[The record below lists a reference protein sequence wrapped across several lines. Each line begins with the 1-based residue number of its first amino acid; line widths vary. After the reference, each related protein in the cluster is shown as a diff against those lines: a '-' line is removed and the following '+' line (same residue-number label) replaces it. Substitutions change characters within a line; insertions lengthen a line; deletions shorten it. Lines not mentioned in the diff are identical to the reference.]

1 MVVRTRTM
9 VPPNARL
16 SRWYGL
22 RHWCGA
28 MLTSGQWNGHNQAW
42 LLRLP
47 EKMLRLAA
55 QFRFS
60 ESLDGSDIDTL
71 SMQRAIAWG
80 HWFANEHLRLF
91 GPLGL
96 LTREV
101 RDAEMA
107 WQVLVEYVT
116 TYRDFNYLDQTT
128 VNTLCQDKLKTKARI
143 QKSLK
148 LLVHNGQLF
157 PAKLGK
163 AVAFQMHPS
172 VIDNAFRPAW
182 QVAYHPQQSL
192 GYGHQCQP
200 AGY

>member
-1 MVVRTRTM
+1 
-9 VPPNARL
+9 
-16 SRWYGL
+16 
-22 RHWCGA
+22 
-28 MLTSGQWNGHNQAW
+28 
-42 LLRLP
+42 
-47 EKMLRLAA
+47 
-55 QFRFS
+55 
-60 ESLDGSDIDTL
+60 
-71 SMQRAIAWG
+71 MQRAIAWG

-143 QKSLK
+143 QKALK

-163 AVAFQMHPS
+163 LWRFKCIPASSTMHSAQHGRWLITLSNLLDAGTSANLLATDSPGFLHGSLDDQPRQTGLHPTRNEGVQGHDHGSECDETGSAKADRPGVLRHSTAF
-172 VIDNAFRPAW
+172 
-182 QVAYHPQQSL
+182 
-192 GYGHQCQP
+192 
-200 AGY
+200 